1 MGATGPKLSLLNMLI
16 SSLQFV
22 RTVGATNHPLLNSLR
37 RSPPVTASA
46 PSLSA
51 LLRTFSYRSLL
62 RINFHHNYS
71 PNVVIGIL
79 MLEAFIISF
88 LSTLVSSILLYILL
102 NVLQPCDHVVCLNG
116 HVCCSGTPTDVAK
129 SDHYRELF
137 GEKSSQLLSLYE
149 HNHDHIHSTD
159 GNIVKEIK

>member
-51 LLRTFSYRSLL
+51 LFRTFSYRSLS
-62 RINFHHNYS
+62 FS
-71 PNVVIGIL
+71 ETIGP
-79 MLEAFIISF
+79 IST
-88 LSTLVSSILLYILL
+88 LSRPFPTLIFLVSSTSFST
-102 NVLQPCDHVVCLNG
+102 N
-116 HVCCSGTPTDVAK
+116 
-129 SDHYRELF
+129 
-137 GEKSSQLLSLYE
+137 SSCIFS
-149 HNHDHIHSTD
+149 
-159 GNIVKEIK
+159 